1 MSDVLANVVDALV
14 TALSFAIF
22 GRVIM
27 SWVSPAGKDPIST
40 VLIQITEPI
49 LRPIRSVMPQTGGF
63 DLTPM
68 IALLALN
75 FLVRPLLLLLL
86 ARV

>member
-1 MSDVLANVVDALV
+1 MNSVLATYVNLLV

-27 SWVSPAGKDPIST
+27 SWVSPTGKDPIST
-40 VLIQITEPI
+40 ILIQITEPI
-49 LRPIRSVMPQTGGF
+49 LRPIRRVMPRTGIF
-63 DLTPM
+63 DLAPM

-75 FLVRPLLLLLL
+75 LVIRPLLL
-86 ARV
+86 AMV

>member
-1 MSDVLANVVDALV
+1 MNDVLGTYVNYLVSAL
-14 TALSFAIF
+14 TIAIF

-40 VLIQITEPI
+40 ILIQITEPI
-49 LRPIRSVMPQTGGF
+49 LRPIRQVMPRTGGF

-75 FLVRPLLLLLL
+75 MLIRPLLLAMVG
-86 ARV
+86 AR

>member
-1 MSDVLANVVDALV
+1 LNDVLATFVDYLV

-40 VLIQITEPI
+40 ILIQITEPI
-49 LRPIRSVMPQTGGF
+49 LRPIRSVMPRTGGF

-75 FLVRPLLLLLL
+75 FLVRPLLL
-86 ARV
+86 AMV